1 VSPYGRSFRKPSWKR
16 RVLLALTVSVAAVCL
31 LVVLALI
38 AIHTPPARRLVASR
52 MADLLERQHVAIN
65 AQQFRYNLLDASVT
79 LQQVDLRS
87 TTWRDGPPFITIGR
101 AHFDVS
107 LRELLRGRYVLE
119 SGTLDQV
126 AVHYLVDEQGRT
138 NVPRRP
144 PGSGSDDARAS
155 SFDYLISWLSIN
167 TARVR
172 FEDRPRRVDAQLS
185 IHAVVVNGN
194 PLTGGHTIR
203 LDGGGGNLRLADDQ
217 VAIDRVRAD
226 GVLGRDDLAI
236 DRISIDAGGSQ
247 MEMQGMVTG
256 FAAPVVNAH
265 VSASALRFRDL
276 RDMDVDTTLSFD
288 VPAQVADIS
297 ALQIRAPWGGLSAR
311 GRIAFSESGQSNA
324 RADLT
329 RLDAG
334 VLMQALRLPVVA
346 ASEVTGTAEATWP
359 GLDYLQA
366 KGALEATL
374 RKATPIERPRAVPVS
389 GRVVA
394 RADGGRIVARLVKVE
409 TPGAQADG
417 RIELTADR
425 QVQGRLT
432 GRAADVQALIALAEA
447 MGGRPR
453 GSLSYPVHGS
463 IAIDARVDGPL
474 DAPVAHA
481 VVNAPSLA
489 LDQTDVG
496 SLTAVASYA
505 KRTLT
510 ISKGELNWNQARA
523 RFEGRVGTAPDEPLD
538 LVLSADEVNVETL
551 LSAFNLAD
559 LPIAGDITA
568 HGTVRGTLGH
578 PLVRIDASG
587 SNLVACNELMGSL
600 TATLHMDG
608 RQLTVS
614 ELLVDKPQPEQ
625 HGRLSA
631 TGTYDLDRRTYTFD
645 VQSQSLKLLGL
656 VMPDGRQ
663 VRANL
668 PRLAAR
674 GAGTLDSPEASLDL
688 EVDAI
693 EIDPP
698 GQTVDAEGDVS
709 DTTRLGRVVLNGV
722 ANDGTA
728 TIIATAEQFALD
740 ARADIGLQMPWPTTL
755 TMRASDLDLATLP
768 LPEWLTARV
777 ETSAGLQGRIRA
789 TLDASGTL
797 ERPAAGRASLAIESF
812 AGAWNGRPFA
822 MTSPWAIHYAG
833 ERLTIDSL
841 AIQAADTSLTISG
854 GLPVADRTQPG
865 EIAVDVQGTLA
876 TLTQYFPADAD
887 ISGDGSLRLTGL
899 VGGTLHALEP
909 DLTLTVENGLLL
921 SPSLHPGFSNIG
933 LRARLTNGA
942 AEIDQFDAHWGT
954 ATLQASGRV
963 PLDVL
968 PELPVQIARDSRPPT
983 FESRRAALKIVLTG
997 LNPSALPG
1005 VPAQIGG
1012 RISAVADLTTTTA
1025 GIDTLDGLISFEE
1038 MGLTFAGLTLAQ
1050 QQPARITIASGTA
1063 NVEPLQLSGSAGTI
1077 TAGGR
1082 VGVAGARRLDL
1093 DIDGALDIAALSVLT
1108 GQVRMQ
1114 GESTVKVGIRG
1125 TLTQPD
1131 VRGTVSLTD
1140 ATLVRDEPRMAAEN
1154 INAHFELDG
1163 SRLLLT
1169 RFDAD
1174 LNGGTVNASGT
1185 VTLGERV
1192 VDDVDLEINAEEVAY
1207 DEPLGLR
1214 SLSNARLRVTRSGET
1229 IVVKGKVSIQEAG
1242 LTDDVILDAGL
1253 LARIAARRDGD
1264 LTRVRNPLLQRVRF
1278 DIDVSTAT
1286 PVLVDNNLARA
1297 ELDAELHVVGT
1308 ADEPALLGTLTLREG
1323 SEIVLNERRYHAER
1337 GIITFTDERRILPTF
1352 DLRLNATVNDYDV
1365 TLVVSGPLNN
1375 TETTLTSVPSLPE
1388 PDILAML
1395 MTGRTVEQVRGEE
1408 LEVARE
1414 QVFSTLA
1421 GRVGSTLGRRLQH
1434 ATGFTEVRIEPTLI
1448 ANEADPSARLT
1459 LGQTLTNNL
1468 KIVFSSN
1475 LADSNDQ
1482 IWIVEYDVTRRFQ
1495 ARAVWQDDG
1504 SHRVDF
1510 RRDMRFGEDEDVRA
1524 DTRVRSHVSAVSVT
1538 TDGADESTVRDRF
1551 RIKAGDTYDFF
1562 EIRNGIRRVEESLVA
1577 QGYLQSRVRLE
1588 RQSDGDR
1595 TYLQLHVT
1603 AGPQVELV
1611 FKGADPPRRVE
1622 RAVREQWH
1630 KGVFDAQRFDDAAE
1644 VLGEWLLDDRYLQAT
1659 VAYEIDDIADGRRQ
1673 AVFEIQPGERSS
1685 RVVMVFEGASAISP
1699 GRLDRV
1705 IAEQALERSL
1715 FTDPE
1720 VVADVLR
1727 RYYRAHGY
1735 LSAEVDEPRVEFDD
1749 HTARAVVPIREG
1761 PAFKVG
1767 SITVTGNTVVDS
1779 SALIG
1784 SLPLAAGHPLVPSAA
1799 ENALSTIRNQYWNRG
1814 YNEVRADYEL
1824 TVHGGAGEVDV
1835 AFTVVEGR
1843 QSVIA
1848 GIAIDGN
1855 ERVST
1860 RLVRDQIDVS
1870 AEDPLDLNAVA
1881 QWRRRLYETGA
1892 FSAVDITRREVDQ
1905 PRSDGPK
1912 QVLLDVDLREAP
1924 PFHLRYG
1931 ASYDTERSIGVIL
1944 DATNRN
1950 SLGRAR
1956 ELGIRSRYD
1965 GQIRDV
1971 RLYVNQPA
1979 LAHSVETTLSL
1990 YYREEL
1996 NPPTEL
2002 SDPFD
2007 ISRKGASIQQH
2018 RRLLNNYVWT
2028 YGYKYERAL
2037 TSTPTPAGIIDED
2050 VTVSPLTST
2059 ITRET
2064 RDVAFDAS
2072 KGAFSSQAL
2081 SFSPRWLG
2089 SKQPFVKYFGQY
2101 FHYFPL
2107 QDERQNPFTGEVIR
2121 PRLVFA
2127 SGVRLGLAWGLGS
2140 PVPRTERFFAGGS
2153 ATLRGFEQNTV
2164 GPITPER
2171 FALGGEALL
2180 VLNNELRMPLIGSL
2194 DGVLFTDIGNVFPR
2208 VRDVSLGD
2216 LRQSA
2221 GFGLRLRTAWLLLR
2235 GDYGVVLDPRP
2246 GEERGQFYISVGQA
2260 F

>member
-1 VSPYGRSFRKPSWKR
+1 VSPHGTSFTRPSWKR
-16 RVLLALTVSVAAVCL
+16 RVLLAVTVSVAAVCL
-31 LVVLALI
+31 LVILALI
-38 AIHTPPARRLVASR
+38 AIHTPPARRLVANHIT
-52 MADLLERQHVAIN
+52 DLLERQHVAIN

-79 LQQVDLRS
+79 LQQVDLRD
-87 TTWRDGPPFITIGR
+87 TAWRDGPPFITIGR

-119 SGTLDQV
+119 SGTLDEV
-126 AVHYLVDEQGRT
+126 DVHYLVDEQGRT
-138 NVPRRP
+138 NVPRP
-144 PGSGSDDARAS
+144 SPGSGSEPARAS

-172 FEDRPRRVDAQLS
+172 FEDRPRRIDAQLP
-185 IHAVVVNGN
+185 IRTVVVRGN

-203 LDGGGGNLRLADDQ
+203 LDAGGGTFRLADER

-236 DRISIDAGGSQ
+236 DRLSVDADGSRI
-247 MEMQGMVTG
+247 EMQAMVTG
-256 FAAPVVNAH
+256 FAAPVVSAH
-265 VSASALRFRDL
+265 VSGSALRFRDL
-276 RDMDVDTTLSFD
+276 RDMVVDTTLSFD
-288 VPAQVADIS
+288 VPAQAADVS
-297 ALQIRAPWGGLSAR
+297 ALQIRGPWGGLSAR
-311 GRIAFSESGQSNA
+311 GRIAFSESGESNA
-324 RADLT
+324 HADIT
-329 RLDAG
+329 RIDAAA
-334 VLMQALRLPVVA
+334 LMQALRLPVVA
-346 ASEVTGTAEATWP
+346 TSEVTGTAEATWQ

-374 RKATPIERPRAVPVS
+374 RTATPIERPRAVPVS

-394 RADGGRIVARLVKVE
+394 RADGGRIVAQLVKVE
-409 TPGAQADG
+409 TPGAQVDG
-417 RIELTADR
+417 RLELTADR

-432 GRAADVQALIALAEA
+432 GRSADVQALITLAEA
-447 MGGRPR
+447 MRGRPH

-463 IAIDARVDGPL
+463 VAIDARIDGPL
-474 DAPVAHA
+474 DAPVATA

-489 LDQTDVG
+489 LDHTDVG

-510 ISKGELNWNQARA
+510 ISQGELNWKQARA

-551 LSAFNLAD
+551 LSAFNRPD

-568 HGTVRGTLGH
+568 QGTVRGTLSR
-578 PLVRIDASG
+578 PLVQIDASG
-587 SNLVACNELMGSL
+587 SNLLAYNELLGSL
-600 TATLHMDG
+600 TASLQIDG
-608 RQLTVS
+608 RQLIVS
-614 ELLVDKPQPEQ
+614 ELLVDKPQPDR
-625 HGRLSA
+625 HGRLSV

-656 VMPDGRQ
+656 VIRDGHQ

-674 GAGTLDSPEASLDL
+674 GAGSLDAPEGRFDL
-688 EVDAI
+688 EIDAI

-698 GQTVDAEGDVS
+698 GQTVHAKGDVS
-709 DTTRLGRVVLNGV
+709 DTTRLGRVVVNGV
-722 ANDGTA
+722 ATDGTA
-728 TIIATAEQFALD
+728 TVTATADRFALE
-740 ARADIGLQMPWPTTL
+740 ARADIGLQAPWPTAL
-755 TMRASDLDLATLP
+755 TMRASDLDLSTIP
-768 LPEWLTARV
+768 LPEWLTAQV
-777 ETSAGLQGRIRA
+777 ETFAGLEGRVRA

-797 ERPAAGRASLAIESF
+797 ETPAAGRASLAIDSF

-822 MTSPWAIHYAG
+822 MTSPSAIHYAG

-841 AIQAADTSLTISG
+841 SIQGADTSLTIRG
-854 GLPVADRTQPG
+854 NLPVADRTQPG
-865 EIAVDVQGTLA
+865 EIAVDLQGTLA
-876 TLTQYFPADAD
+876 TLTQYFPVDTN
-887 ISGDGSLRLTGL
+887 ISGDGAVRLTGS
-899 VGGTLHALEP
+899 VGGTLHAPEP
-909 DLTLTVENGLLL
+909 DLTLIVENGLLL
-921 SPSLHPGFSNIG
+921 SPTLQPGFSNIG
-933 LRARLTNGA
+933 LRVRVANGA
-942 AEIDQFDAHWGT
+942 AEIDQFDAQWGT
-954 ATLQASGRV
+954 ASLQVSGRV

-968 PELPVQIARDSRPPT
+968 PELPVEIAPDSGPATVER
-983 FESRRAALKIVLTG
+983 RRAALKIVLNG
-997 LNPSALPG
+997 FNPSALPG
-1005 VPAQIGG
+1005 VPTQLGG
-1012 RISAVADLTTTTA
+1012 RISAVADLTATTA
-1025 GIDTLDGLISFEE
+1025 SIDTLDGLISFDE
-1038 MGLTFAGLTLAQ
+1038 MGLTFGGLTLAQ

-1077 TAGGR
+1077 MAGGR
-1082 VGVAGARRLDL
+1082 LGLVGTRPLDL
-1093 DIDGALDIAALSVLT
+1093 DIGGTLDIAALSVLT

-1114 GESTVKVGIRG
+1114 GESTVKVGIQG
-1125 TLTQPD
+1125 TLTQPE
-1131 VRGTVSLTD
+1131 VHGTVSLTD
-1140 ATLVRDEPRMAAEN
+1140 ATVVSDEPRIAAEN

-1163 SRLLLT
+1163 SRFLLT

-1174 LNGGTVNASGT
+1174 LNGGTVSASGT

-1192 VDDVDLEINAEEVAY
+1192 VNDVDLEINAEDVAY

-1214 SLSNARLRVTRSGET
+1214 SVSNARLRVTRSGET
-1229 IVVKGKVSIQEAG
+1229 IVIKGKVSIEEAG

-1253 LARIAARRDGD
+1253 LARIAARRDRD
-1264 LTRVRNPLLQRVRF
+1264 LTRTPNPLLQRVRF
-1278 DIDVSTAT
+1278 DIDVSTAA

-1308 ADEPALLGTLTLREG
+1308 AYEPALLGTLTLREG

-1352 DLRLNATVNDYDV
+1352 DLRLNAAVNDYDV

-1408 LEVARE
+1408 LTVARE
-1414 QVFSTLA
+1414 QMFSTLA

-1468 KIVFSSN
+1468 KLVFSSN

-1510 RRDMRFGEDEDVRA
+1510 RRDMRFGGNEDVRA
-1524 DTRVRSHVSAVSVT
+1524 DTRVRSQVGAVSVT
-1538 TDGADESTVRDRF
+1538 ADGADESTVRQRF

-1562 EIRNGIRRVEESLVA
+1562 EIRNGIRRVEDWLVD

-1588 RQSDGDR
+1588 RQPDGDR
-1595 TYLQLHVT
+1595 TYLHLHVT
-1603 AGPQVELV
+1603 SGPQVELV
-1611 FKGADPPRRVE
+1611 FNGADPPRRVE
-1622 RAVREQWH
+1622 RTVREQWH
-1630 KGVFDAQRFDDAAE
+1630 KGVFDAQRGDDAVE
-1644 VLGEWLLDDRYLQAT
+1644 VLREWLIDDRRLQAA
-1659 VAYEIDDIADGRRQ
+1659 VSYEIDDIAGGRRRVVFAIQ
-1673 AVFEIQPGERSS
+1673 AGERSS

-1699 GRLDRV
+1699 ARLDRL
-1705 IAEQALERSL
+1705 IAEQALERSP
-1715 FTDPE
+1715 FTDPAT
-1720 VVADVLR
+1720 VADVLR
-1727 RYYRAHGY
+1727 RYYRANGY

-1761 PAFKVG
+1761 PAFRVG
-1767 SITVTGNTVVDS
+1767 SMTVTGNTVVDS
-1779 SALIG
+1779 SALIAT
-1784 SLPLAAGHPLVPSAA
+1784 LPLAAGRPFVPSAA
-1799 ENALSTIRNQYWNRG
+1799 DNALSTIRNQYWTRG
-1814 YNEVRADYEL
+1814 YNDVRVDYEL
-1824 TVHGGAGEVDV
+1824 TMHAGTGEVDV
-1835 AFTVVEGR
+1835 AFTVIEGR

-1848 GIAIDGN
+1848 DIAIDGN

-1881 QWRRRLYETGA
+1881 QWRRRLYDTGA
-1892 FSAVDITRREVDQ
+1892 FSAVDITRREVDE
-1905 PRSDGPK
+1905 PESAGTR
-1912 QVLLDVDLREAP
+1912 QVHLDVNLREAP
-1924 PFHLRYG
+1924 PFYVRYG
-1931 ASYDTERSIGVIL
+1931 ASYDTERGVGVIL

-1979 LAHSVETTLSL
+1979 LVDSAETTLSL
-1990 YYREEL
+1990 YYREER

-2018 RRLLNNYVWT
+2018 RRLLNDHVWT

-2037 TSTPTPAGIIDED
+2037 TLTPTPTGIIDED

-2107 QDERQNPFTGEVIR
+2107 QDERQNPFTGEIIR

-2127 SGVRLGLAWGLGS
+2127 SGIRLGLAWGLGS

-2180 VLNNELRMPLIGSL
+2180 VLNNELRMPLFGSV
-2194 DGVLFTDIGNVFPR
+2194 DGVLFTDIGNVFAR
-2208 VRDVSLGD
+2208 VRDVSFGD